1 MHHSP
6 TPPGRRKCVPQCTQ
20 RASNYTR
27 GARWWD
33 SAQMVLFSE
42 ITWDAALTTT
52 MVRKLVPSATPTS
65 TTSTSICAEIGCFL
79 NLENNV
85 NLHMLSLRCV
95 GFSFLVPQ
103 KYTNLDDFTPF
114 SGNNFCGSIFFC
126 WMMISIWWLR
136 FDAVRPNQSK
146 WTKLIFAEG
155 NYIMYRHINFESISI
170 N

>member
-1 MHHSP
+1 MKYFPLSIKGITYAPLTHPTRQEEVCSP
-6 TPPGRRKCVPQCTQ
+6 VHPESIKLYTGRALVGVCSDGSIFRDNMRRC
-20 RASNYTR
+20 SYNNY
-27 GARWWD
+27 
-33 SAQMVLFSE
+33 
-42 ITWDAALTTT
+42 

-126 WMMISIWWLR
+126 WMMISI
-136 FDAVRPNQSK
+136 
-146 WTKLIFAEG
+146 
-155 NYIMYRHINFESISI
+155 
-170 N
+170 